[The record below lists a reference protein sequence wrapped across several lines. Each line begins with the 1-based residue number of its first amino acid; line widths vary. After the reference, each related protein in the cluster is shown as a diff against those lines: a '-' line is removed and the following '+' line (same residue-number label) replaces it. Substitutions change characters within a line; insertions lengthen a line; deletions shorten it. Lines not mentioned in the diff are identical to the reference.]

1 MKIRKYSENDVPAM
15 IRIWNEVVEEGVAFP
30 QLELLDKESG
40 RAFFAA
46 QTYCGVADDNGTV
59 VGLYILHPNNVGRC
73 GHIANASYAVDS
85 ACRGKHI
92 GEQLVSDC
100 LVQARNNGFKLMQF
114 NAVVENNT
122 HARHLYERLGF
133 VQVGMIPN
141 GFLMKDGS
149 YQNIFLYYHVFG
161 LVLHVSDTSQFSLRS
176 HRQFF
181 FSIYLITLCI
191 SFGSCKAAG
200 TENTPAVSV
209 LKKSVP
215 RRAA

>member
-1 MKIRKYSENDVPAM
+1 MLIIAVLKIARGTPVLLSLSIVILEALGMLLLILLGKLAIHLIPAM
-15 IRIWNEVVEEGVAFP
+15 VHIWNEVVEEGVAFP

-122 HARHLYERLGF
+122 HARHLYKRLGF

-149 YQNIFLYYHVFG
+149 YQNIFLYYY
-161 LVLHVSDTSQFSLRS
+161 VL
-176 HRQFF
+176 
-181 FSIYLITLCI
+181 
-191 SFGSCKAAG
+191 
-200 TENTPAVSV
+200 
-209 LKKSVP
+209 
-215 RRAA
+215 